1 MKIKYE
7 FVTETVEVEVEDNL
21 GSVIVDL
28 DRQEHNNN
36 QTQTRRHCS
45 LEALDLDNTL
55 LPSNEDIESD
65 YIRNQEVQELYHAIS
80 QLTDKQQQLIR
91 AVFFEGVTVSEYG
104 RLCGISQEAASQQ
117 KKTALKK
124 LKKLLEK
131 SL

>member
-124 LKKLLEK
+124 LKKLLK
-131 SL
+131 D